1 MSWVDKE
8 LSLAALTG
16 AVTGVA
22 VMIPIVGD
30 GAWSWLGLFM
40 AAVVATGD
48 PVRDAAGFPMSLIV
62 LAVIAAVTYVFS
74 YLLAPAQ
81 ASETP

>member
-1 MSWVDKE
+1 
-8 LSLAALTG
+8 
-16 AVTGVA
+16 
-22 VMIPIVGD
+22 
-30 GAWSWLGLFM
+30 M

-81 ASETP
+81 ASQTP

>member
-1 MSWVDKE
+1 
-8 LSLAALTG
+8 
-16 AVTGVA
+16 
-22 VMIPIVGD
+22 
-30 GAWSWLGLFM
+30 M

-48 PVRDAAGFPMSLIV
+48 PVRDAGGFPTSLIV

>member
-30 GAWSWLGLFM
+30 GAWSWIGLFM
-40 AAVVATGD
+40 SAVVATGD

-81 ASETP
+81 ASRTP